1 MQAPYFAS
9 ISSEYQM
16 DNSDLP
22 GKLFLRFYALRTSQS
37 GGETLPERVAMLRG
51 RLHENL
57 SELQKFDEKLKKYG
71 YFDEA
76 TDSYTIGYYQRD
88 NYCFSVEDGFPKI
101 TKSNLPQGVSNLTY
115 RISIA
120 LCIPYAQSIES
131 VFKVLKGGNCCAK
144 RKNS

>member
-1 MQAPYFAS
+1 MSFTADIYKEILFDISAGTNQTQPFA
-9 ISSEYQM
+9 M
-16 DNSDLP
+16 
-22 GKLFLRFYALRTSQS
+22 RRT
-37 GGETLPERVAMLRG
+37 AF
-51 RLHENL
+51 N
-57 SELQKFDEKLKKYG
+57 
-71 YFDEA
+71 
-76 TDSYTIGYYQRD
+76 
-88 NYCFSVEDGFPKI
+88 NCFSVEDGFPKI

>member
-1 MQAPYFAS
+1 
-9 ISSEYQM
+9 M

-37 GGETLPERVAMLRG
+37 GGETLPERVAILRG

-71 YFDEA
+71 YFDEV

-101 TKSNLPQGVSNLTY
+101 TKSNLPQGVSDLTY

-120 LCIPYAQSIES
+120 LCIPYTQSIES

-144 RKNS
+144 RKNP